1 MSNIRPY
8 VIINGVDSRTITGL
22 LITSLP
28 PISKPAQRT
37 LTETIDGRDGDSSV
51 KLGYSAYDKSL
62 GIALTFDYNV
72 DDVISFFNSEGTIV
86 FSNEPDKLYNFEIF
100 EAIDFEKLIRFKTAT
115 VTIHTQPF
123 KFSTTENPLEFTSKE
138 FTVVNNGNTDSRPNL
153 VITGEGLATMQING
167 KNALNIDFGDAERT
181 LLIDSE
187 GMNAYYTNN
196 IKAIEAEITATGGNG
211 TPDNPIPI
219 NGYTEANITRCG
231 VNLWNEEWDINT
243 YINSNTGNVYTEPG
257 RCASNFIPLDN
268 ASKIYFK
275 IPTGS
280 GNWRLCF
287 YDANKTYTGSGD
299 SIVINTSGEVNIPT
313 KACYLRFGTPSGYGT
328 TYNND
333 ISINYPSTDTDYHP
347 YTGNTYTIA
356 FGQTVYGGVLD
367 VTRGKLHVTFL
378 EFDLGTLTPVMYTV
392 TEGNLFRYAL
402 DDLKPLTSD
411 YDVTKI
417 LCSNYPS
424 VASAL
429 RANKTLSQVSNLLRF
444 DIIDKDYNDA
454 ISMKTAMNGVQVVYP
469 LTTPFDIDLTPVK
482 IEALLGVNNVYSNTG
497 NVTVIFVNDGQEE
510 TQTGAIVSF
519 DLDESDLNKGDL
531 ANRLVSGN
539 YANIRLKTG
548 SNAIKFIGSVSA
560 VGLDKYSR
568 WL

>member
-37 LTETIDGRDGDSSV
+37 LTETIDGRDGDSSI

-62 GIALTFDYNV
+62 GIALTFGYNV

-123 KFSTTENPLEFTSKE
+123 KFSTTENPLEFTDKE
-138 FTVVNNGNTDSRPNL
+138 FNVVNNGNTDSRPNL

-167 KNALNIDFGDAERT
+167 KNALNIDFGDAGQT

-187 GMNAYYTNN
+187 GMNAYHTNN
-196 IKAIEAEITATGGNG
+196 IKSIEAEIVATGGNG
-211 TPDNPIPI
+211 TPDSPNPI

-231 VNLWNEEWDINT
+231 VNLLHVNSRVSQTTAQVIYTSDDNYIEMNGTKYGGTYADLSALTVTLPAGTYYLKAFEISGTATNAPSITAYNGSDLTSNILNNERTLTLSAPTTFRFRFALWTDNA
-243 YINSNTGNVYTEPG
+243 VYTNYKIG
-257 RCASNFIPLDN
+257 IAISTAS
-268 ASKIYFK
+268 
-275 IPTGS
+275 
-280 GNWRLCF
+280 
-287 YDANKTYTGSGD
+287 
-299 SIVINTSGEVNIPT
+299 
-313 KACYLRFGTPSGYGT
+313 
-328 TYNND
+328 
-333 ISINYPSTDTDYHP
+333 ISEYSEYS
-347 YTGNTYTIA
+347 GNTYTIA

-367 VTRGKLHVTFL
+367 VTSGKLKPCIEYSSYNGETL
-378 EFDLGTLTPVMYTV
+378 SGRWLSSEATYIEGTTPPTGSQVV
-392 TEGNLFRYAL
+392 SL
-402 DDLKPLTSD
+402 DDYGT
-411 YDVTKI
+411 
-417 LCSNYPS
+417 
-424 VASAL
+424 
-429 RANKTLSQVSNLLRF
+429 
-444 DIIDKDYNDA
+444 
-454 ISMKTAMNGVQVVYP
+454 
-469 LTTPFDIDLTPVK
+469 DIDLTPEQ
-482 IEALLGVNNVYSNTG
+482 IEILLGINNFYADTG
-497 NVTVIFVNDGQEE
+497 NVTVIFVNDGQDE

-519 DLDESDLNKGDL
+519 DLDESDLIKGDL